1 MNSHSDSANAVCA
14 KPAFKDYTKLKLQKR
29 SHGTRQAFYAR
40 QQFTFMGVFL
50 SDITWEEA
58 EKAFRQ
64 TQTVVV
70 PTGSTEQHGP
80 HMPLGTDWIAAD
92 GLAKLVTAKANVITT
107 QIIPVGFAEYH
118 MDFPGTLSVTREHL
132 TNYLLDIC
140 ESLVHWGAKRFVFI
154 NGHGG
159 NTESLDQVAISL
171 RKKHG
176 LISAII
182 HWWEVV
188 PEVDGQ
194 PSEQHGGY
202 AETAVIVGLKPELV
216 KYDRAKLGVT
226 EPLSQDIKTAGITT
240 LAFKGARFRTFL
252 RTKDVSKVGS
262 MTEQLDPKTV
272 DLQLATPQVGHRILE
287 SAADVIVEFI
297 NEFQKV
303 KLYEPVE

>member
-1 MNSHSDSANAVCA
+1 
-14 KPAFKDYTKLKLQKR
+14 
-29 SHGTRQAFYAR
+29 
-40 QQFTFMGVFL
+40 MGVFL
-50 SDITWEEA
+50 SELTWEEA

-64 TQTVVV
+64 TQTIMV

-80 HMPLGTDWIAAD
+80 HMPVGTDWIAAE
-92 GLAKLVTAKANVITT
+92 GLAKLVTAKADVITT
-107 QIIPVGFAEYH
+107 QVIPIGFAEYH
-118 MDFPGTLSVTREHL
+118 MDFPGTLTVTREHL
-132 TNYLLDIC
+132 TNYLVDIC
-140 ESLVHWGAKRFVFI
+140 ESLVRWGAKRFVFL

-159 NTESLDQVAISL
+159 NAESLDQVAIAL
-171 RKKHG
+171 RRKYG

-188 PEVDGQ
+188 PEVDGH

-202 AETAVIVGLKPELV
+202 AETAVVAALRPELV

-226 EPLSQDIKTAGITT
+226 APLTQNIRTAGITT
-240 LAFKGARFRTFL
+240 LDFKGVRVRTFL

-272 DLQLATPQVGHRILE
+272 DLRLATPQVGLRILE
-287 SAADVIVEFI
+287 SAADRIAEFI
-297 NEFQKV
+297 AEFQKV